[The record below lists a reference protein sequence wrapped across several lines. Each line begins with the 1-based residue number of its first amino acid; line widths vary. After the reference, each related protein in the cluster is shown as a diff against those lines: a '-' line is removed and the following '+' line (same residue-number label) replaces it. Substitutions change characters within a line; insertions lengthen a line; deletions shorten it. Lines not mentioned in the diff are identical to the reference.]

1 MAAITFVVCVLFAV
15 LLFAGHS
22 LRNEIRANDELR
34 LELTEQLRL
43 ENERT
48 DSIRAL
54 RDYYES
60 EDYLRQAA
68 KERLG
73 LIEEGDIIFKRVE

>member
-1 MAAITFVVCVLFAV
+1 MAAITFVVCVLFVV
-15 LLFAGHS
+15 LLMAGQS
-22 LRNEIRANDELR
+22 LKAEIRANDEVR

-54 RDYYES
+54 KDYYES

-73 LIEEGDIIFKRVE
+73 LIEEGDIIFRRAE

>member
-1 MAAITFVVCVLFAV
+1 MWAITFVVCVLFAV
-15 LLFAGHS
+15 FLYAGHS

-48 DSIRAL
+48 ESIRAL
-54 RDYYES
+54 KDYYGSDE
-60 EDYLRQAA
+60 YLRQAA

-73 LIEEGDIIFKRVE
+73 LIEEGDIVFKRAE